1 MDEEVLT
8 LARRLQAR
16 LEGVDPLND
25 RDTLVWAHGLLTGL
39 ADLIQGRISE
49 LSNRAMDRK
58 TVSDSQEEL
67 KQILKELKARTGLE
81 DDDMDSLDEIERE
94 LGGPDD
100 APVPSRRKPGPKGL
114 SGSTAVPL
122 DRNLPI

>member
-8 LARRLQAR
+8 LASSSPSQA
-16 LEGVDPLND
+16 GVDPLND

-100 APVPSRRKPGPKGL
+100 AP
-114 SGSTAVPL
+114 
-122 DRNLPI
+122 

>member
-25 RDTLVWAHGLLTGL
+25 RDTLVWAHGLLTG
-39 ADLIQGRISE
+39 IQSRIPE

-100 APVPSRRKPGPKGL
+100 ARYPQGENP
-114 SGSTAVPL
+114 STAVPL
-122 DRNLPI
+122 DRDLPI